1 MAMAFLIGVILLIIF
16 VVFCYFFVKRKFN
29 ALTMKYFGTTDIK
42 SVIEKAQ
49 IEDEEVPKSLSS
61 MDSVYLEQIKRDFP
75 DVNINELKRMSE
87 KVILDCY
94 NAVEKKD
101 NSLVRNEKIKAF
113 VNGMIDDIGNDIVSF
128 DSFKIHKTVVSK
140 YEKNGGMATIYF
152 GSSYE
157 YYYTKG
163 DNVRKKVQERCK
175 CEFIYVYDVDKVS
188 QSKKVLGLNCP
199 NCGSPIKDLGTKN
212 CSYCGTGVIDLVHK
226 VWNCNDIVIY

>member
-1 MAMAFLIGVILLIIF
+1 MAFLIGVLILILFI
-16 VVFCYFFVKRKFN
+16 VFCYFFVKKKFN
-29 ALTMKYFGTTDIK
+29 AFTMKYLGTTDIK
-42 SVIEKAQ
+42 SVIEQAQ

-61 MDSVYLEQIKRDFP
+61 MDSIYLEQIKKDFP

-94 NAVEKKD
+94 GAIESKD
-101 NSLVRNEKIKAF
+101 SSSLKNEKVKAF
-113 VNGMIDDIGNDIVSF
+113 VDSMINDIGKDVVSY
-128 DSFKIHKTVVSK
+128 DSFKIHRTVVSK
-140 YEKNGGMATIYF
+140 YEKNNGVATIYF
-152 GSSYE
+152 GSSFE

-163 DNVRKKVQERCK
+163 DSIRKKVQDRCK

-212 CSYCGTGVIDLVHK
+212 CSYCGTGVVDIVRK
-226 VWNCNDIVIY
+226 VWNCNDIVRY